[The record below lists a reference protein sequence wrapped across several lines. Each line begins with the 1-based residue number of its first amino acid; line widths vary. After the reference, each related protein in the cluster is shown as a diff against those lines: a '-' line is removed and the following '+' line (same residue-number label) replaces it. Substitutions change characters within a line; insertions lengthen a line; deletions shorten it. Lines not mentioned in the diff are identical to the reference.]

1 MKHTLFFMLASLV
14 ILAGA
19 CPVISK
25 VTPSIPAIPATLIP
39 ATNVLATSPTP
50 SLPAVAQARPEPTR
64 TLPLEPSAEEPTPT
78 TEELTTTPLNAW
90 PTLAPQP
97 AAPALLTPG
106 NHLQLDEIHMVSL
119 TEGWGIMGGYL
130 LITADG
136 GQTWHEVTPS
146 VGKVDRIYGV
156 FLDRQTAWIIFSY
169 GGQINKNLTVYFTTD
184 GGHTWTYNQGASI
197 ETNVAGESTWAE
209 FAALDARNVWVM
221 VRGVYLG
228 AGTHFNH
235 ALFNTADGGLTWT
248 SLDGEISDDY
258 TGMVFADTRYGLRT
272 LQTTGPYGP
281 GAPAYD
287 VTMDG
292 GATWDGRELPPPQEA
307 PDLFNQ
313 YPYCESYQPV
323 FHSTLSIHML
333 VGCFNYHNPPTQ
345 FTSYLY
351 SSQDGGMSWTT
362 IHLPGKVLAS
372 QATLIYFDADHALLL
387 GRDLYQSGDGGLS
400 WSFVQTV
407 YWDGQ
412 FSFVDSKHG
421 WAVVRANG
429 EVALVQTTN
438 GGRTWSEI
446 KATIK

>member
-1 MKHTLFFMLASLV
+1 MKLKISLTVPLSFLLLAIFACTPLV
-14 ILAGA
+14 PNTPIASPPGEQPTSAGSTQS
-19 CPVISK
+19 IIQ
-25 VTPSIPAIPATLIP
+25 PS
-39 ATNVLATSPTP
+39 
-50 SLPAVAQARPEPTR
+50 PE
-64 TLPLEPSAEEPTPT
+64 LNTPT
-78 TEELTTTPLNAW
+78 TEEPTPELITPTTEEATIEPFIPT

-97 AAPALLTPG
+97 AAPAQLAAG
-106 NHLQLDEIHMVSL
+106 YHIQLDEIHMVSQ
-119 TEGWGIMGGYL
+119 TEGWGISGRYIL
-130 LITADG
+130 TTADG
-136 GQTWHEVTPS
+136 GQSWHETGPS
-146 VGKVDRIYGV
+146 VREVDKIYGA
-156 FLDRQTAWIIFSY
+156 FLDRPTAWVIFST
-169 GGQINKNLTVYFTTD
+169 GGQIDNMVTIYFTTD
-184 GGHTWTYNQGASI
+184 GGHTWTYNQGTSI

-345 FTSYLY
+345 FTSYLD

-372 QATLIYFDADHALLL
+372 QDTLIYFDADHALLL